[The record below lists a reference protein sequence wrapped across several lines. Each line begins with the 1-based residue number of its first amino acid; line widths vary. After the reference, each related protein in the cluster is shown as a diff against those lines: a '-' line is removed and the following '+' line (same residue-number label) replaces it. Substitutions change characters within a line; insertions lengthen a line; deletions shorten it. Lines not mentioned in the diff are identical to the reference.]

1 MGAGDVAQMAEELIG
16 VEPKVAA
23 MVEESALSA
32 AAKAAYL
39 YAYRDR
45 IKALAQK

>member
-1 MGAGDVAQMAEELIG
+1 MNIKAIG
-16 VEPKVAA
+16 E
-23 MVEESALSA
+23 MVVESALSA